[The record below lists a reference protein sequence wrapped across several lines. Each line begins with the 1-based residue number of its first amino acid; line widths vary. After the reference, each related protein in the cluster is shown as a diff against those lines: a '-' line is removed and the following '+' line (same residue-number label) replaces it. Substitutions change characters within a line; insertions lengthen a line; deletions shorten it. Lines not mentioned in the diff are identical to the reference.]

1 MNLLGLSNN
10 LIKNIFIHV
19 MWIIK
24 PQKAIDLAE
33 KTNDVVAI
41 GYLNEFFS
49 KIRWIRKNK

>member
-24 PQKAIDLAE
+24 PQKAIDLA
-33 KTNDVVAI
+33 KKQMMLLLLVI
-41 GYLNEFFS
+41 
-49 KIRWIRKNK
+49 